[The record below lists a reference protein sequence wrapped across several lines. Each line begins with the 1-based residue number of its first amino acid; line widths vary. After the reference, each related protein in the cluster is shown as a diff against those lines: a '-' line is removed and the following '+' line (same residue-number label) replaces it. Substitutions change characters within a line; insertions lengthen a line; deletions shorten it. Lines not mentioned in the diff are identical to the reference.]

1 MSSLLDDAIVD
12 AKALREAVLK
22 NAEASLLEAYA
33 PKIEEAVEKL
43 LEQDL
48 AAAALPMDIGAPPA
62 DIGAPPGGLGMAP
75 DPVDAETG
83 ATFAPG
89 EEEELGDV
97 GYASLTDL
105 DDDSDLED
113 EVEIDV
119 TRGELQAMLESITR
133 DIDALEE
140 EMGVEDLEVVPSM
153 DEGQIELDE
162 ETIDMFEGEE
172 GQTYTAVE
180 GDTLE
185 DIAEKL
191 GISSELFVGYQTA
204 KGGPEIDL
212 SVVHKDQIFMVPPKN
227 LSDEQKSQYED
238 RGSTELAALKNLN
251 EESLELSEENIEE
264 IVESL
269 VVDLMPTKSGWAGTP
284 ESVMQHNEELAAA
297 MAQSDEYKEERD
309 ELLKVGKT
317 LQEALQKH
325 QTVNAKLKE
334 AVEALKER
342 LDEVNLAN
350 AKLLY
355 TNRVL
360 RKSSLNERQKE
371 TIVEALS
378 NAGSVNEAKVLYE
391 TLQNAV
397 GTSRK
402 SGPQSLSEAVSRPS
416 SMLPR
421 RKIQESNSNLFSDR
435 MKLLAGIKDR

>member
-43 LEQDL
+43 LEQDP

-140 EMGVEDLEVVPSM
+140 EMGVEDLEVVPPM

-162 ETIDMFEGEE
+162 ETIDMFEQDTPDLEEE
-172 GQTYTAVE
+172 GV
-180 GDTLE
+180 
-185 DIAEKL
+185 
-191 GISSELFVGYQTA
+191 
-204 KGGPEIDL
+204 
-212 SVVHKDQIFMVPPKN
+212 
-227 LSDEQKSQYED
+227 
-238 RGSTELAALKNLN
+238 
-251 EESLELSEENIEE
+251 ELSEENIEE

-421 RKIQESNSNLFSDR
+421 RKTQESNSNLFSDR

>member
-43 LEQDL
+43 LEQDP
-48 AAAALPMDIGAPPA
+48 AATALPMDIGAPPA

-105 DDDSDLED
+105 DDDTGLED
-113 EVEIDV
+113 EVEIDI

-133 DIDALEE
+133 DIETLEE
-140 EMGVEDLEVVPSM
+140 EMEDNLELVEPM
-153 DEGQIELDE
+153 DEGDSIELDE
-162 ETIDMFEGEE
+162 ETIDMFEQDLPGGPQE
-172 GQTYTAVE
+172 YIVKS
-180 GDTLE
+180 GDTLGE
-185 DIAEKL
+185 IAESF
-191 GISSELFVGYQTA
+191 GVSIEYVVGYQLA
-204 KGGPEIDL
+204 QKNPIDPDP
-212 SVVHKDQIFMVPPKN
+212 SKIKEGQVIMMP
-227 LSDEQKSQYED
+227 S
-238 RGSTELAALKNLN
+238 
-251 EESLELSEENIEE
+251 ESLGPVEKYEEMGRKYMGGSMEENFELSEESIEE

-269 VVDLMPTKSGWAGTP
+269 VVDMMPAKSGWAGTP

-334 AVEALKER
+334 VVDALKER

-378 NAGSVNEAKVLYE
+378 NAGSVNEAKVLFE

-421 RKIQESNSNLFSDR
+421 RKVQEPNSNLFSDR
-435 MKLLAGIKDR
+435 MKRLAGIKDR

>member
-43 LEQDL
+43 LEQDP

-113 EVEIDV
+113 EVDIDI

-133 DIDALEE
+133 DIQTLEE
-140 EMGVEDLEVVPSM
+140 EMGEEFEEVPPM

-162 ETIDMFEGEE
+162 ETIDMFEQDAPGGPEE
-172 GQTYTAVE
+172 YVVKP
-180 GDTLE
+180 GDTLGE
-185 DIAEKL
+185 IAESF
-191 GISSELFVGYQTA
+191 GVSVEYVVGYQLA
-204 KGGPEIDL
+204 QKNPIDPDPRKIKAGQ
-212 SVVHKDQIFMVPPKN
+212 VIMMP
-227 LSDEQKSQYED
+227 
-238 RGSTELAALKNLN
+238 A
-251 EESLELSEENIEE
+251 ESLGPVEKYEEMGRMHMGGSMEEGIELSEENIEE

-325 QTVNAKLKE
+325 QSVNAKLKE
-334 AVEALKER
+334 VVDALKEK

-378 NAGSVNEAKVLYE
+378 NAGSVNEAKVLFE

-402 SGPQSLSEAVSRPS
+402 TGPQSLSEAVSRPS

-421 RKIQESNSNLFSDR
+421 RKTQESNSNLFSDR